1 MGQIVL
7 AEVLAVGR
15 QLVVHKMGQDL
26 LELEEEAFAGGV
38 AVEVRRTTG
47 FSLLLPRLFTCFCQA
62 TNFFSS
68 SSS

>member
-26 LELEEEAFAGGV
+26 LELEEEAFAWDIAVGV
-38 AVEVRRTTG
+38 HVK
-47 FSLLLPRLFTCFCQA
+47 L
-62 TNFFSS
+62 N
-68 SSS
+68 